1 VQASKLPFYDGIR
14 ARLAEIF
21 GVIRRTRGNPEAT
34 GPAILKVVDAD
45 KPPLR
50 IFFGTGPL
58 EIIKDEYAKRIAT
71 WEQWNEV
78 SQAAHGK
85 PVQS

>member
-1 VQASKLPFYDGIR
+1 
-14 ARLAEIF
+14 
-21 GVIRRTRGNPEAT
+21 
-34 GPAILKVVDAD
+34 VVDAD

-58 EIIKDEYAKRIAT
+58 EIIKDEDAKRIAS

-85 PVQS
+85 LAQS